1 MAGEKVSSHE
11 GRKSSQ
17 LATLLNDLK
26 PTGGA
31 YTACME
37 DVHSTWDIVR
47 AFSSEPTLQETAARL
62 LMVISDT
69 RTLTLTDVE
78 VVI

>member
-1 MAGEKVSSHE
+1 
-11 GRKSSQ
+11 
-17 LATLLNDLK
+17 
-26 PTGGA
+26 
-31 YTACME
+31 ME